1 MLQCPLG
8 CPLGSI
14 ATESL
19 SPWVTQ
25 HAEASG
31 PSFGSLAPQ
40 GLRGGG
46 ETSAGGLISRLHMG
60 SFDELKEPRPPPLPR
75 AETPSQS
82 EELSGR
88 KRHAVN
94 SLKSSFLLGVP
105 TASRPRR
112 APLTVCH
119 STGTPPLPTLPALH
133 PPRTAL

>member
-1 MLQCPLG
+1 MGEWWQCPLG

-25 HAEASG
+25 NAEASG

-60 SFDELKEPRPPPLPR
+60 CFDELKEPRTPPP
-75 AETPSQS
+75 PSQ
-82 EELSGR
+82 GR
-88 KRHAVN
+88 D
-94 SLKSSFLLGVP
+94 P
-105 TASRPRR
+105 IPIRR
-112 APLTVCH
+112 ALGEKVTRC
-119 STGTPPLPTLPALH
+119 
-133 PPRTAL
+133 